1 MAADLSHK
9 LYDILAAGW
18 RQRYVV
24 AVPVFLMP
32 ILGGFVG
39 AMTPPKFQSHTSLL
53 IVETALQNPI
63 MEDLAVKVSL
73 PDRKAGLTEQLKSRS
88 VIGKVVDDLELVPPG
103 PEFERR
109 REGMIGQLRGGLG
122 VAFIGKDMLRI
133 TYDARSAANMKA
145 ILQGISDQFVEQ
157 ILAPE
162 RSALESSVQFL
173 SDQLESQKVGLDL
186 KERELAAFK
195 DANTDGLPEFFSQNM
210 ARMAQMR
217 TEIAKKELQLAGAQE
232 TLASI
237 GRQLARNNPVVGHLE
252 QQIVELR
259 GELAL
264 LSARYTSKHSKV
276 QGVTRQL
283 ERLEAERGRLMAE
296 NDQLADIERMLNTPS
311 GPSSAEDSRS
321 TNSLLVSQLER
332 YSTAKTDVE
341 ALQREIEQLRGSLKE
356 GEVNAQDVSSLAQQL
371 KEMERDIKVQRD
383 LYEDLLARRERA
395 RVTSSLGR
403 FEQSERIKIIDAPFT
418 PQSSATPPL
427 AIFVIGG
434 VFAGI
439 ALGAS
444 LATVLELM
452 DSSIRSRRALEAL
465 TKSVLPDADVPMLSR
480 IPPLREAEAAEMP
493 SPPVLKP
500 VVVLKRRASA

>member
-1 MAADLSHK
+1 VAADLSHK

-24 AVPVFLMP
+24 AVPMLLMP

-39 AMTPPKFQSHTSLL
+39 AMTPPTFESHTSLL

-73 PDRKAGLTEQLKSRS
+73 PDRKAGLTEQLRSRS
-88 VIGKVVDDLELVPPG
+88 VIGKVVDDLKLVPPG
-103 PEFERR
+103 PEYDRQ

-122 VAFIGKDMLRI
+122 VTFIGKDMLRI
-133 TYDARSAANMKA
+133 NYSARSAANMKG
-145 ILQGISDQFVEQ
+145 ILQGISDQFVDQ

-173 SDQLESQKVGLDL
+173 SGQLELQKAALDI

-311 GPSSAEDSRS
+311 GPSFAEDHRS

-341 ALQREIEQLRGSLKE
+341 TLQREIEQLRGSLKE
-356 GEVNAQDVSSLAQQL
+356 GEINAKDVGSLAQQL

-418 PQSSATPPL
+418 PQSAVNLSLT
-427 AIFVIGG
+427 IFVIGG
-434 VFAGI
+434 VFAGM
-439 ALGAS
+439 AMGAS

-452 DSSIRSRRALEAL
+452 DSSIRSRRTLEAL

-480 IPPLREAEAAEMP
+480 IPPLQETEAAEMP
-493 SPPVLKP
+493 SLPVLKP
-500 VVVLKRRASA
+500 VAVLKRRASA